1 MLPHVDKGTVD
12 LPSSCNLGSV
22 KLVLKPT
29 QSELANQVYCERGGE
44 GRFLRQSRK
53 ALSPDTVKTRD

>member
-22 KLVLKPT
+22 KLVQPRVNLPIR
-29 QSELANQVYCERGGE
+29 SIVRGERRGD
-44 GRFLRQSRK
+44 F
-53 ALSPDTVKTRD
+53 

>member
-44 GRFLRQSRK
+44 ILRPKRESS
-53 ALSPDTVKTRD
+53 LP

>member
-12 LPSSCNLGSV
+12 LPRSCNLGSV

-44 GRFLRQSRK
+44 GRFLRAKRESS
-53 ALSPDTVKTRD
+53 LP

>member
-1 MLPHVDKGTVD
+1 MLPHVDKGRVD

-44 GRFLRQSRK
+44 GRGDF
-53 ALSPDTVKTRD
+53 

>member
-1 MLPHVDKGTVD
+1 MLPHVDKGTVY

-29 QSELANQVYCERGGE
+29 QSELANQVYCERERGGE
-44 GRFLRQSRK
+44 IFRGK
-53 ALSPDTVKTRD
+53 AGKFSPLIQ